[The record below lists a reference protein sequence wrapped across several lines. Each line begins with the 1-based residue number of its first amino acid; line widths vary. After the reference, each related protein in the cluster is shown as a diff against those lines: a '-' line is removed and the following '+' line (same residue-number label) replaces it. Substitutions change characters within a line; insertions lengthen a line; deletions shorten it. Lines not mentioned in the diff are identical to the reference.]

1 MERKILGVSWR
12 DRKTNSWVRTQTG
25 CKDLTQTVKS
35 SKWNWAGHL
44 TRRTDDRWT
53 TKSTI
58 LPEMET
64 SVIAIAKIL
73 FTILALFGLTFSSYQ
88 LIVEFLFSNI
98 VINTNILAEP
108 NVNFPAVTICNLNA
122 FVCSKVQKDGE
133 LSELLGGGPCFNDS
147 VSIDREVEARA
158 ITWDSYHRRLE
169 FLDSDFLQ
177 TLDQDYGNCYT
188 FNSAWVYQ
196 DSKFVFRKDRI
207 KKVRSPGPMSGLEII
222 FNINQEEYIPGL
234 SHEAGLRIVF
244 HDSKELPHS
253 VLEQGINIPPGM
265 NSVIQLRKSEF
276 IRLANYKDKCATKYT
291 QDLLKAF
298 PISIK
303 DSEMYN
309 TGKCVGLMW
318 QLCVI
323 DTCKCRDV
331 NSLGNIDYPDLP
343 GCNVELN
350 SKYAAVMKVHVL
362 IFQWNHIAN
371 EVLIC
376 KQECRKANFDITPT
390 STIWPADAFADRVMR
405 KYSNR
410 EKSASNFRKS
420 FGKFGLHLSSLL
432 KSQVIESKRFTIDT
446 LLSNFGGLVGMYIG
460 ISVLSIFDLIKY
472 VMFKSDKKKEEHKRS
487 KSITPLTS
495 QKKRN
500 SFSTQR
506 KVIFT
511 KGMDRTLE
519 IQCKANF
526 IFSIQ
531 CHNII
536 QVQ

>member
-1 MERKILGVSWR
+1 
-12 DRKTNSWVRTQTG
+12 
-25 CKDLTQTVKS
+25 
-35 SKWNWAGHL
+35 
-44 TRRTDDRWT
+44 
-53 TKSTI
+53 
-58 LPEMET
+58 MET

-169 FLDSDFLQ
+169 FLDRCSKSASGK
-177 TLDQDYGNCYT
+177 TESYGI
-188 FNSAWVYQ
+188 S
-196 DSKFVFRKDRI
+196 VFRVNIGMLFRLE
-207 KKVRSPGPMSGLEII
+207 SLEII

>member
-1 MERKILGVSWR
+1 
-12 DRKTNSWVRTQTG
+12 
-25 CKDLTQTVKS
+25 
-35 SKWNWAGHL
+35 
-44 TRRTDDRWT
+44 
-53 TKSTI
+53 
-58 LPEMET
+58 MET

-169 FLDSDFLQ
+169 FLDRCSKSASGK
-177 TLDQDYGNCYT
+177 TESYGI
-188 FNSAWVYQ
+188 S
-196 DSKFVFRKDRI
+196 VFRVNIGMLFRLE
-207 KKVRSPGPMSGLEII
+207 SLEII

-350 SKYAAVMKVHVL
+350 STCFDLSMESYRERSTDM
-362 IFQWNHIAN
+362 
-371 EVLIC
+371 
-376 KQECRKANFDITPT
+376 KANFDITPT